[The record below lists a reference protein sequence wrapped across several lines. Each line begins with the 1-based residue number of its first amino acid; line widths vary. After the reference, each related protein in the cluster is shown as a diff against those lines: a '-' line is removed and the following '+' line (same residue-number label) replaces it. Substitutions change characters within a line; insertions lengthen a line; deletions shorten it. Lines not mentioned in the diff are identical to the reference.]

1 MRRMPSH
8 HHHRSGH
15 YNLPGLPGWDG
26 PLMSVPTN
34 VSTLRVAP
42 AGQHH
47 VRPGTTPPATETDQ
61 RPRPGSRADRM
72 ARPLA
77 RDVLKGLAEHHRVC
91 VRPLAIRRTD
101 RDKGQ
106 TEVIDVP
113 CGARLASKCKPC

>member
-1 MRRMPSH
+1 MPA
-8 HHHRSGH
+8 
-15 YNLPGLPGWDG
+15 
-26 PLMSVPTN
+26 PTN

-47 VRPGTTPPATETDQ
+47 ARLGTTPSLAETDQ

-77 RDVLKGLAEHHRVC
+77 RDVLKGLAEHHGVC

-101 RDKGQ
+101 RDTGQ
-106 TEVIDVP
+106 SEVIDVP
-113 CGARLASKCKPC
+113 CGARLASKGVSQLVSLVRRL